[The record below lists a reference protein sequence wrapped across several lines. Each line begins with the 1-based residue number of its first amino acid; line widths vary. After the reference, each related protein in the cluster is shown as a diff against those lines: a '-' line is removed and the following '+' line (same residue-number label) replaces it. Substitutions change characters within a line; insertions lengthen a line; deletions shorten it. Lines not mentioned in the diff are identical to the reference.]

1 MNGREFI
8 RRARRYARRTDQ
20 SFRLDRRRGKGSH
33 ATVYVGERNTIVK
46 HSEIQPPML
55 YSMLRQLGINAREF

>member
-8 RRARRYARRTDQ
+8 RRARRYARRTGRG
-20 SFRLDRRRGKGSH
+20 FYIDRRRGKGNH
-33 ATVYVGERNTIVK
+33 VTVHVGRQNTIVK

-55 YSMLRQLGINAREF
+55 YSMLPQLDIDAKEF

>member
-20 SFRLDRRRGKGSH
+20 SFRLDPQKGKGSH
-33 ATVYVGERNTIVK
+33 VTVYIGNRRTIVK
-46 HSEIQPPML
+46 HSEISNPML
-55 YSMLRQLGINAREF
+55 LSMMRQLGIVRRNF